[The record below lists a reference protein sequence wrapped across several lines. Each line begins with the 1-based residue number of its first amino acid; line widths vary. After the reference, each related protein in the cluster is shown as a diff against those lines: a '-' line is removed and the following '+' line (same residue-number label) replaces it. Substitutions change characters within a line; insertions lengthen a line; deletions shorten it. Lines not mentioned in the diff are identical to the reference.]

1 MKNYKL
7 DEMIRG
13 WFVGNFDPS
22 VFKTNDVEVGVKEYK
37 KGDTEEKHHHKI
49 ATEITVIISGKVRMN
64 DKIYSKGDI
73 VMIYPGEATDFEALE
88 DTTNVVVKLPGVNND
103 KYLGECQLVIPMTGL
118 GSRFAKAGFDKPKPF
133 IDVLDK
139 PMIVRVLENL
149 KYKDARYILI
159 ARKEHLTKEKKLV
172 DEIKNNFNVE
182 FIPIDKLTEGTACT
196 VLYARKYINNDMP
209 LMIAN
214 SDQIVD
220 INIAD
225 FINDSFKRGLD
236 GSILTFI
243 DKEKNPKWSFA
254 KLNNDLV
261 VEVKEKEAITEFATV
276 GIYFFNKGKIF
287 VESAIDMIIEND
299 RVNNE
304 FYTCPVY
311 NYAIKSGAK
320 IGIYNIDFSK
330 MHGIGTPEDLE
341 IFKAI
346 NKL

>member
-1 MKNYKL
+1 
-7 DEMIRG
+7 
-13 WFVGNFDPS
+13 
-22 VFKTNDVEVGVKEYK
+22 
-37 KGDTEEKHHHKI
+37 
-49 ATEITVIISGKVRMN
+49 MN
-64 DKIYSKGDI
+64 I
-73 VMIYPGEATDFEALE
+73 
-88 DTTNVVVKLPGVNND
+88 
-103 KYLGECQLVIPMTGL
+103 VIPMAGL
-118 GSRFAKAGFDKPKPF
+118 GSRFVKAGFDKPKPF

-261 VEVKEKEAITEFATV
+261 VEVKEKEGISEFATV

-304 FYTCPVY
+304 FYTCPVC

>member
-1 MKNYKL
+1 
-7 DEMIRG
+7 
-13 WFVGNFDPS
+13 
-22 VFKTNDVEVGVKEYK
+22 
-37 KGDTEEKHHHKI
+37 
-49 ATEITVIISGKVRMN
+49 MN
-64 DKIYSKGDI
+64 I
-73 VMIYPGEATDFEALE
+73 
-88 DTTNVVVKLPGVNND
+88 
-103 KYLGECQLVIPMTGL
+103 VIPIAGL
-118 GSRFAKAGFDKPKPF
+118 GSRFVKAGFDKPKPF
-133 IDVLDK
+133 IDVLGK

-149 KYKDARYILI
+149 KYKGARYILI
-159 ARKEHLTKEKKLV
+159 ARKEHLIKEKKLV

-182 FIPIDKLTEGTACT
+182 FIAINKLTEGTACT
-196 VLYARKYINNDMP
+196 VLYARKYINNDTP

-220 INIAD
+220 VNMAD
-225 FINDSFKRGLD
+225 FINDGFKRGLD

-261 VEVKEKEAITEFATV
+261 VEVKEKEAISEFATV

>member
-1 MKNYKL
+1 
-7 DEMIRG
+7 
-13 WFVGNFDPS
+13 
-22 VFKTNDVEVGVKEYK
+22 
-37 KGDTEEKHHHKI
+37 
-49 ATEITVIISGKVRMN
+49 MN
-64 DKIYSKGDI
+64 I
-73 VMIYPGEATDFEALE
+73 
-88 DTTNVVVKLPGVNND
+88 
-103 KYLGECQLVIPMTGL
+103 VIPMAGL
-118 GSRFAKAGFDKPKPF
+118 GSRFVKAGFDKPKPF

-149 KYKDARYILI
+149 QYKGARYILI

-182 FIPIDKLTEGTACT
+182 FMAIDKLTEGTACT
-196 VLYARKYINNDMP
+196 VLYARKYINNDTP

-261 VEVKEKEAITEFATV
+261 VEVKEKEAISEFATV
-276 GIYFFNKGKIF
+276 GIYFFNEGKIF

-311 NYAIKSGAK
+311 NYAIKNGAK
-320 IGIYNIDFSK
+320 IGTYNIDFSQ

-341 IFKAI
+341 IFRAI

>member
-1 MKNYKL
+1 
-7 DEMIRG
+7 
-13 WFVGNFDPS
+13 
-22 VFKTNDVEVGVKEYK
+22 
-37 KGDTEEKHHHKI
+37 
-49 ATEITVIISGKVRMN
+49 MN
-64 DKIYSKGDI
+64 I
-73 VMIYPGEATDFEALE
+73 
-88 DTTNVVVKLPGVNND
+88 
-103 KYLGECQLVIPMTGL
+103 VIPMAGL

-133 IDVLDK
+133 IDVLGK

-149 KYKDARYILI
+149 KYKDAKYILI
-159 ARKEHLTKEKKLV
+159 ARKEHLIKEKKLV
-172 DEIKNNFNVE
+172 DEIKNDFDVE
-182 FIPIDKLTEGTACT
+182 FIAIDKLTEGTACT
-196 VLYARKYINNDMP
+196 VLYARKYINNNMP

-225 FINDSFKRGLD
+225 FINDSLNRSLD

-261 VEVKEKEAITEFATV
+261 IEVKEKEAISELATV
-276 GIYFFNKGKIF
+276 GIYFFGKGKIF
-287 VESAIDMIIEND
+287 VENVIDMIIEND

-311 NYAIKSGAK
+311 NYAIKNGAK
-320 IGIYNIDFSK
+320 IGIYNIDFSQ

-341 IFKAI
+341 IFRSI